1 MSGIH
6 RSTDR
11 RFEGSSSVQN
21 PVLKQGMLQSGR
33 RSVGFPGAEERGCAG
48 MEAIRA
54 QHARFLRKEQFS
66 DFHNDRFGSHRAS
79 CTIICL
85 RFSDIS
91 RHLPSQRS
99 IIVAVTLW
107 TSLRR
112 DRAMGQLNVLVRKSL
127 SGLMLTVLDEQG
139 ERKESNVYVL
149 LDGGKYELN
158 EHHEIGIP
166 YLPPGSSRQTFKAL
180 VCEEIEADWV
190 YTEKCDLSIPAESF
204 ALELKGDVDNE
215 ALVRGNENCQVLLR
229 VSAMFNIGSEV
240 SVKPVLKDDAEGL
253 VVPLRISKPIQSV
266 KASMTVSIVTNNGVK
281 KQLSASL
288 NLYSTEYNPKR
299 NLNIEEIKQSLLT
312 LCSEREPRREWSS
325 LCMRPVLQA
334 NRIPVCL

>member
-1 MSGIH
+1 M
-6 RSTDR
+6 
-11 RFEGSSSVQN
+11 N
-21 PVLKQGMLQSGR
+21 
-33 RSVGFPGAEERGCAG
+33 
-48 MEAIRA
+48 
-54 QHARFLRKEQFS
+54 
-66 DFHNDRFGSHRAS
+66 
-79 CTIICL
+79 
-85 RFSDIS
+85 
-91 RHLPSQRS
+91 
-99 IIVAVTLW
+99 
-107 TSLRR
+107 
-112 DRAMGQLNVLVRKSL
+112 MGQLNVLVRESL
-127 SGLMLTVLDEQG
+127 SGLMLRVLDEQG

-229 VSAMFNIGSEV
+229 VSAMLNETPFPNSLLQDVSITLSTKDMDNIGSEV

-266 KASMTVSIVTNNGVK
+266 KASMTASIVTNNGVK

-288 NLYSTEYNPKR
+288 NLYSTDYNPKC
-299 NLNIEEIKQSLLT
+299 NLNIEEFKQSLLT
-312 LCSEREPRREWSS
+312 LCSEREPRRK
-325 LCMRPVLQA
+325 
-334 NRIPVCL
+334 